1 MVTCGNCGTE
11 NPSGHAFCSQC
22 GHALSRACPSCGTAN
37 DPTNRFCFTCGTGL
51 VSDAQTPATSS
62 APAPRP
68 VDDAGERRL
77 VSVVFADLVGF
88 TTFSEHRDPEDVRAM
103 LTHYYEQCREIIG
116 RYGGTTDKFIGD
128 AVMGVWGAV
137 AAHEDDAERATRA
150 ALELVGMVAGL
161 GSELGIAELAA
172 RAGVL
177 SGEASV
183 GSGGNAHG
191 LVVGDLVNT
200 ASRLQ
205 SIAPPGSVF
214 VGQSTKDLVGSTI
227 EFTPVG
233 EQHVKGKEIPVAVF
247 HAVRV
252 LALSTARRGGELTD
266 GPFVG
271 RDDELRI
278 LKDQLHAAGREG
290 KARMVSVIGEGG
302 IGKTRLSQELV
313 RYIDGITE
321 DIYYHSGRSPSYG
334 DGVTFWALGEMI
346 RHRAGIVEGE
356 DAAKSRLKLRT
367 TVAEFAPT
375 EEDQRWIEPRL
386 AAVIGLAPMP
396 PGDRSELF
404 AALRAFFQA
413 VAGSGTVLMVF
424 EDLHWADD
432 GLLDFVEEL
441 VERTT
446 NHPILVLCLTRPE
459 LLDRRPDWAAARKRS
474 LTMHLSRLDEA
485 SMRLLVAGLA
495 PGIPASLADRI
506 AERTAGIPLHAVEF
520 VRMLLNTGQLVREGS
535 EFRFIGSD
543 DQLSIPD
550 TVSAIIGA
558 RLDRLDAVDL
568 AAIQDAAVL
577 GLSFT
582 LADLAAVRGV
592 VPEDIER
599 RLRDLVRREI
609 LELEEDPRSPERG
622 QYRFVQSLIREVAYG
637 RLSKSERVSRHL
649 EVAKRFE
656 ELDDPELAGV
666 IASHYADAAESDPNN
681 AELRD
686 RARTAVVAAAGRA
699 ATLHSDKQA
708 ADLYLRAIEM
718 TEDPDDADRL
728 RLQAMESML
737 SASLYDESVAMG
749 WAVLDRARAEGNT
762 RLEILTATALA
773 KILASGFE
781 SDKAVEVILPV
792 YEVTPQTPDV
802 TWARLAGETSRALML
817 VNRAAE
823 SVVIADAAIPVMEQL
838 DLTEEL
844 LEALVNK
851 GSSLANSGRWIEGS
865 AILRGAA
872 DLAGRL
878 DMTIV
883 KLRALNNL
891 LSSTLNDNQV
901 DRETSEEIANLIQ
914 RLGNQ
919 SWSER
924 FSYVLADEYTFAGR
938 FDEAMVEIHKVLDTA
953 TWEFIRDSVEHIET
967 RIRLLRDG
975 VDDEG
980 LASLM
985 AFNEKYQ
992 TTDDPQLLQH
1002 IAFGTQWDLILAED
1016 YAGVVAIAT
1025 EMQGAD
1031 IVYPTITEA
1040 GILAAAV
1047 VGDQDALERFTDHIV
1062 AEYPR
1067 GRACRGLIGIA
1078 TAFGAAL
1085 RGDTDEAIAGFAEA
1099 DDVWVDV
1106 MDPTR
1111 VAFARATM
1119 AILLGPDQ
1127 PMGVAWGEQAR
1138 HFFAEHGMKAY
1149 LDGIIQRVPAAPS
1162 ATELTG

>member
-1 MVTCGNCGTE
+1 M
-11 NPSGHAFCSQC
+11 
-22 GHALSRACPSCGTAN
+22 
-37 DPTNRFCFTCGTGL
+37 
-51 VSDAQTPATSS
+51 
-62 APAPRP
+62 
-68 VDDAGERRL
+68 
-77 VSVVFADLVGF
+77 SVVFADLVGF

-103 LTHYYEQCREIIG
+103 LTRYYEQCREIIG

-137 AAHEDDAERATRA
+137 AAHEDDADRATRA
-150 ALELVGMVAGL
+150 ALELVDMVAGL
-161 GSELGIAELAA
+161 GAELGIPDLAA

-205 SIAPPGSVF
+205 SIAPPGGVF
-214 VGQSTKDLVGSTI
+214 VGQSTRDLVGGAI
-227 EFTPVG
+227 EFAPVG
-233 EQHVKGKEIPVAVF
+233 EQQVKGKEIPVAVF
-247 HAVRV
+247 QAVRV
-252 LALSTARRGGELTD
+252 LALSTARRGGELAD

-278 LKDQLHAAGREG
+278 LKDQLHATGREG
-290 KARMVSVIGEGG
+290 RARLVSVIGEGG

-313 RYIDGITE
+313 RYIDGIKE

-375 EEDQRWIEPRL
+375 EDDQRWIEPRL

-413 VAGSGTVLMVF
+413 IASKGTVLMVF

-432 GLLDFVEEL
+432 GLLDFTEEL

-446 NHPILVLCLTRPE
+446 SHPILVLCLARPE

-495 PGIPASLADRI
+495 PGIPPSLTNRI
-506 AERTAGIPLHAVEF
+506 ADRTAGIPLHAVEF

-535 EFRFIGSD
+535 EFRFVGSD
-543 DQLSIPD
+543 DELSIPD
-550 TVSAIIGA
+550 SVSAIIGA
-558 RLDRLDAVDL
+558 RLDRLDAADL

-577 GLSFT
+577 GLTFA

-592 VPEDIER
+592 APEDIER
-599 RLRDLVRREI
+599 RLRDLVRREV

-622 QYRFVQSLIREVAYG
+622 QYRFVQSLIREVAYS
-637 RLSKSERVSRHL
+637 RLSKSERVGRHL

-656 ELDDPELAGV
+656 ALDDPELAGV
-666 IASHYADAAESDPNN
+666 IASHYADAAEADPHNT
-681 AELRD
+681 ELRD
-686 RARTAVVAAAGRA
+686 RARTAVVAAADRA
-699 ATLHSDKQA
+699 ANLHSDRQA

-718 TEDPDDADRL
+718 TEGSGDADWL

-737 SASLYDESVAMG
+737 AASLYDESVAMG
-749 WAVLDRARAEGNT
+749 TALLERARAEGDT
-762 RLEILTATALA
+762 SLEILTATVLA
-773 KILASGFE
+773 KVLASGFE
-781 SDKAVEVILPV
+781 ADKAVEVILPV
-792 YEVTPQTPDV
+792 YQATPQASDV

-817 VNRAAE
+817 ANRARE
-823 SVVIADAAIPVMEQL
+823 SVVVADAAIPIMEEL

-851 GSSLANSGRWIEGS
+851 GSSLANAGRWIEG
-865 AILRGAA
+865 ATILRGAA

-883 KLRALNNL
+883 KVRALNNL
-891 LSSTLNDNQV
+891 LSATINDNQT
-901 DRETSEEIANLIQ
+901 DHDSMEEIDELIR

-919 SWSER
+919 AWSER
-924 FSYVLADEYTFAGR
+924 LSYVRADEHMLHGR
-938 FDEAMVEIHKVLDTA
+938 FDEAIVEIRRVLDTA
-953 TWEFIRDSVEHIET
+953 TWEFIRESVEHHET
-967 RIRLLRDG
+967 RIGLLRNG

-980 LASLM
+980 LSDLM
-985 AFNEKYQ
+985 AFNEKYL
-992 TTDDPQLLQH
+992 TTDDPQLLQS
-1002 IAFGTQWDLILAED
+1002 IAYGTQWDLMLAED
-1016 YAGVVAIAT
+1016 YAGVVRIAT
-1025 EMQGAD
+1025 EMTGVD
-1031 IVYPTITEA
+1031 IAYPTTTEA
-1040 GILAAAV
+1040 GIIAAAV
-1047 VGDQDALERFTDHIV
+1047 IGDGESLDRFTDHIV

-1078 TAFGAAL
+1078 RAFGAAL
-1085 RGDTDEAIAGFAEA
+1085 RGETDEATAGFAAA
-1099 DDVWVDV
+1099 DDVWVEV

-1127 PMGVAWGEQAR
+1127 PAGIAWGEQAR
-1138 HFFAEHGMKAY
+1138 DFFTEHGMKAY
-1149 LDGIIQRVPAAPS
+1149 LDGIMQRVPGVPS
-1162 ATELTG
+1162 AAELTG